1 MCLFACLMK
10 LFFNFYFGEPN
21 IESER
26 GDYEL
31 EPMISKENVTEGDWA
46 IAEFATKQY
55 MKYYP
60 ENIATVLCDQDN
72 HDFVGNFLKRKLI
85 INSSGQKKRISR
97 LLM

>member
-1 MCLFACLMK
+1 M
-10 LFFNFYFGEPN
+10 
-21 IESER
+21 R

-31 EPMISKENVTEGDWA
+31 EPMISKEKVTEGDWVL
-46 IAEFATKQY
+46 AEFATKRCI
-55 MKYYP
+55 KHYP

-85 INSSGQKKRISR
+85 INSFGQKKRISQ